1 MRANRK
7 VHKAK
12 NIIVSVVLII
22 ILTALMIL
30 FSEYSST
37 LPLRII
43 ISVSIIEYI
52 LFRIL
57 SRKVDIKLKSD
68 NPYIVREEK
77 VSVSAVI
84 NKRSIYPY
92 KKVEFNLKYKS
103 KYGQGECNRRIV
115 LELNDNRIESK
126 KVVTESLPCGYT
138 TFTIENA
145 YIYDILGFGSV
156 SINNISENV
165 NVMVMPTPKP
175 IDIDLPKMPF
185 VSGDES
191 EIFHEDRGRDSS
203 ETFEIREFHDGDS
216 MNRIHWK
223 LSSKTDELMI
233 RDSIAAIETNIYVYF
248 DLSKRINIDEE
259 LEKSI
264 SIAYEMRN
272 LGYAFYIMWFD
283 KDAGILRRSLVSE
296 YEHIEN
302 AVSEVMKYDM
312 YEADENVEKILER
325 FMNENHEVYNM
336 FILS

>member
-43 ISVSIIEYI
+43 ISVSTIEYI
-52 LFRIL
+52 IFRIL

-283 KDAGILRRSLVSE
+283 KDARILRRSLVSE

-312 YEADENVEKILER
+312 YEVDENVEKILER

>member
-1 MRANRK
+1 MMRVNRK
-7 VHKAK
+7 VHTAK
-12 NIIVSVVLII
+12 NIIVAATLLII
-22 ILTALMIL
+22 LIVLMLL
-30 FSEYSST
+30 FGEYSST

-43 ISVSIIEYI
+43 IGVSIIEYI

-57 SRKVDIKLKSD
+57 SGRVDIKLKSD
-68 NPYIVREEK
+68 RPYIVREEK
-77 VSVSAVI
+77 AAVSAVI
-84 NKRSIYPY
+84 NQ
-92 KKVEFNLKYKS
+92 S
-103 KYGQGECNRRIV
+103 KYVQGERNKRIA
-115 LELNDNRIESK
+115 LELTDKRIESK
-126 KVVTESLPCGYT
+126 KVITENLPCGYT
-138 TFTIENA
+138 AFSIENA

-156 SINNISENV
+156 RIKNISENV
-165 NVMVMPTPKP
+165 NIMVMPTPKP

-191 EIFHEDRGRDSS
+191 EIFHEDRGSDSS
-203 ETFEIREFHDGDS
+203 ETFEIREFRDGDS

-233 RDSIAAIETNIYVYF
+233 RDSVAAIETNIYVFF
-248 DLSKRINIDEE
+248 DLSKRINIDEG

-283 KDAGILRRSLVSE
+283 KEVQTLRRSLVSE

-312 YEADENVEKILER
+312 YEVDENVEKILER

>member
-1 MRANRK
+1 
-7 VHKAK
+7 
-12 NIIVSVVLII
+12 
-22 ILTALMIL
+22 
-30 FSEYSST
+30 
-37 LPLRII
+37 
-43 ISVSIIEYI
+43 
-52 LFRIL
+52 
-57 SRKVDIKLKSD
+57 
-68 NPYIVREEK
+68 
-77 VSVSAVI
+77 
-84 NKRSIYPY
+84 
-92 KKVEFNLKYKS
+92 
-103 KYGQGECNRRIV
+103 
-115 LELNDNRIESK
+115 
-126 KVVTESLPCGYT
+126 
-138 TFTIENA
+138 
-145 YIYDILGFGSV
+145 
-156 SINNISENV
+156 
-165 NVMVMPTPKP
+165 
-175 IDIDLPKMPF
+175 MPF

-216 MNRIHWK
+216 MNKIHWK

-248 DLSKRINIDEE
+248 DLSKRINIDEG

-283 KDAGILRRSLVSE
+283 KDAWTLRRSLVSE

-312 YEADENVEKILER
+312 YEVDENVEKILER